1 MSPTRYRLVVK
12 GELGARYA
20 SAFEEMTISAH
31 DGITEIT
38 GEIIDPSHLQG
49 LLERIAGLGLTLHS
63 VTPLDDRERRGGR
76 RHPRSD
82 QIRPTMTER
91 PEPSQPDRRYFSVA
105 DDDDWAANAHT
116 TSRCWRTPSRHS
128 FEGTVNP

>member
-20 SAFEEMTISAH
+20 SAFEGMTISPH

-49 LLERIAGLGLTLHS
+49 LMERIAGLGLTLHS
-63 VTPLDDRERRGGR
+63 LTPLKRTARRQHRPRNRPNRIGHDRTRA
-76 RHPRSD
+76 
-82 QIRPTMTER
+82 
-91 PEPSQPDRRYFSVA
+91 EPSQPDRVHVSVA
-105 DDDDWAANAHT
+105 DDRDWVANAR
-116 TSRCWRTPSRHS
+116 SPQPGLSNS
-128 FEGTVNP
+128 IAPLI